1 MPPLVL
7 DVWADIACP
16 WCRIGRRRL
25 AAALEEE
32 EPGAVVVTHR
42 AFELQPDLPP
52 EGLPAHEFYARK
64 FGSPGAMLEAFTRVA
79 EAGAADGLA
88 FDWKAMRRAPN
99 TRLAHRLVKLA
110 GAHGPA
116 HADEALDALYRGH
129 FAEGADIADPATAI
143 ALVREATGIEV
154 DAALVAGGAAE
165 EEVRADEEA
174 ARAIGISGVP
184 FFLAGGAVAVSGAH
198 EPGVLR
204 DLLAAARE
212 RLAAEGR

>member
-16 WCRIGRRRL
+16 WCHIGRRRL
-25 AAALEEE
+25 AAALAGE
-32 EPGAVVVTHR
+32 EPGAVAVTHR

-52 EGLPAHEFYARK
+52 EGLDAFGFYARR
-64 FGSPGAMLEAFTRVA
+64 FGSPEAMLEAFLRVT
-79 EAGAADGLA
+79 EAGAGDGVR
-88 FDWKAMRRAPN
+88 FEWKAMRRAPN

-129 FAEGADIADPATAI
+129 FTEGADVADPAEAI
-143 ALVREATGIEV
+143 PLVGEATGIEI
-154 DAALVAGGAAE
+154 DPALVAAGAGLD
-165 EEVRADEEA
+165 EVLADEEA

-198 EPGVLR
+198 PPEVLR
-204 DLLAAARE
+204 DLLTAARE
-212 RLAAEGR
+212 RLAAER